1 VPIPPEAVAAAEAAL
16 SEFCA
21 HHSSA
26 DIADQLRYTYEIA
39 ANAALLLEQRP
50 SFMSPGGEWSSHAV
64 AKFRYSPGKND
75 WSLYW
80 SDADE
85 RWRRLSSVPASTDIR
100 KLIKIVADDPSGV
113 FWG

>member
-1 VPIPPEAVAAAEAAL
+1 VPIPPEAASAAESAL
-16 SEFCA
+16 SEFCV

-26 DIADQLRYTYEIA
+26 DIADQLRYSYEIA

-50 SFMSPGGEWSSHAV
+50 SFMSTSGEWVSRAV
-64 AKFRYSPGKND
+64 AKFRYSPGKGD

-80 SDADE
+80 SDADD